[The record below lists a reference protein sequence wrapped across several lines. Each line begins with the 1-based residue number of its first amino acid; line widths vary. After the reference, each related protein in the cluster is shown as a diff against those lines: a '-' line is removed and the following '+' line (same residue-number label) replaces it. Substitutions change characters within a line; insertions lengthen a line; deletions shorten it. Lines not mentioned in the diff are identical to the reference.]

1 VNINRN
7 GRLSIAMAA
16 CVLFST
22 STPGQNLSNTEAKQA
37 KQRTVTT
44 QPASSG
50 TEANQAA
57 SESVSSHRATSTDKT
72 NDSNANNRGEDKNNA
87 PVTDRERLLLDRIEK
102 LEQRLANIE
111 SRTGGASGVRTSD
124 APKATDPEQPT
135 AAGAETATAA
145 KGQSDQSG
153 ESDQAG
159 KDAAQGQI
167 SNEDRG
173 ILDFF
178 RDTTFNVLVDGYYAY
193 NFNHP
198 IGRVNLLR
206 AYDVS
211 HNSFSLNQAAVVI
224 EQAPN
229 VEAGRRFGLRLD
241 LQYGQATET
250 VQGNANNELRP
261 QAYRPIWQAYGTY
274 VAPIGKGLTVDFGKF
289 AGSLGYETNYTKDNY
304 NYSRAYFFNF
314 LPFYHFGFRA
324 KLPIND
330 KLAVMYHLMN
340 GAQQSEDF
348 NRFKSQHFALILT
361 PVKKVTWQVNYYV
374 GREQRDVVPILN
386 PTFPSLP
393 TQPGL
398 PTDSISPAPKGRFH
412 VIDTYATFNVTDK
425 FLFALEGDYVINR
438 VEEFS
443 APSRVTGGAAYLRYQ
458 FTPKFAL
465 AARGEY
471 LSDRGGLFSGVTQAL
486 KETTLTADYKIADGL
501 IIRGEWRRDFSN
513 QEFFLT
519 DVQGIRKSEQNT
531 ATIGMIWW
539 IGKKQGAW

>member
-1 VNINRN
+1 VNINLN
-7 GRLSIAMAA
+7 GRLSIVLAA
-16 CVLFST
+16 WVLFCT
-22 STPGQNLSNTEAKQA
+22 SALGQNLSNTEPKQV
-37 KQRTVTT
+37 KQRPVTT
-44 QPASSG
+44 QAASQPASS
-50 TEANQAA
+50 QAA
-57 SESVSSHRATSTDKT
+57 SESVSSARATSTEKAS
-72 NDSNANNRGEDKNNA
+72 DSTANNRSEDKNNA
-87 PVTDRERLLLDRIEK
+87 PVTDRERLLLERIEK
-102 LEQRLANIE
+102 LEQRLADIE
-111 SRTGGASGVRTSD
+111 YRTGAASGIRAAD
-124 APKATDPEQPT
+124 AAKATDAEQP
-135 AAGAETATAA
+135 APAGAETGTAV

-153 ESDQAG
+153 KSDQAG
-159 KDAAQGQI
+159 KDPAQGQVTT
-167 SNEDRG
+167 EDRG

-178 RDTTFNVLVDGYYAY
+178 RDTTFNVLLDGYYAY

-198 IGRVNLLR
+198 VGRVNLLR

-211 HNSFSLNQAAVVI
+211 HNSFSLNQAAIVI

-314 LPFYHFGFRA
+314 LPFYHFGIRA

-330 KLAVMYHLMN
+330 KLSVMYHLMN

-348 NRFKSQHFALILT
+348 NRFKSHHVALILN

-374 GREQRDVVPILN
+374 GREQRDVLPILN
-386 PTFPSLP
+386 PTFPTLP

-398 PTDSISPAPKGRFH
+398 PTDEISPAPRGRFH
-412 VIDTYATFNVTDK
+412 VLDTYATFNVTDK
-425 FLFALEGDYVINR
+425 FLFALEVDYVINR

-443 APSRVTGGAAYLRYQ
+443 PPSRVTGGAAYVRYQ

-465 AARGEY
+465 AGRGEY

-486 KETTLTADYKIADGL
+486 KETTLTADYKIGDGL

-513 QEFFLT
+513 QDFILT
-519 DVQGIRKSEQNT
+519 DTQGIRKSEQNT

-539 IGKKQGAW
+539 IGKKQGSW